1 MINDLV
7 QRTLAGNHRLDDQTQ
22 HQERQE
28 DLAAQ
33 GANPAGVKFFQVF
46 EV

>member
-1 MINDLV
+1 MTNGLV

-28 DLAAQ
+28 DLAAE
-33 GANPAGVKFFQVF
+33 GANPADVTFFHVF
-46 EV
+46 KV